1 MSTQSQL
8 IRMKLPH
15 VKPLVRRTLIKLLKL
30 LPSLLILVFVLI
42 LIFVTL
48 MQITVVHVHRKSQ
61 VETKFLMSQSPIKQ
75 RSKQNNVVYS
85 KKDEPIISY
94 SNTSFNGKSESN
106 EVNKANS
113 ILANA
118 KPKKSDL
125 FRNRINSD
133 RIKDII
139 KLFINHNTKPT
150 NSNAKSQINTKSC
163 PKVPSRLSKFIS
175 LSPNY

>member
-61 VETKFLMSQSPIKQ
+61 METKLLMSQPIKQ
-75 RSKQNNVVYS
+75 RYKQNNVVYN
-85 KKDEPIISY
+85 KKDQPIISY
-94 SNTSFNGKSESN
+94 SNGSFNGKSESS

-113 ILANA
+113 ILANT
-118 KPKKSDL
+118 KPKKSNL

-133 RIKDII
+133 RIKDIT

-150 NSNAKSQINTKSC
+150 NSNAKSQINAKSC

-175 LSPNY
+175 LSSND

>member
-61 VETKFLMSQSPIKQ
+61 METKLLMSQPIKQ
-75 RSKQNNVVYS
+75 RYKQNNVVYS

-113 ILANA
+113 ILAKT